1 MKKRSEDRGSEKKV
15 RKTSLAAKSA
25 RVIPSRI
32 WVEAGRALWCSLA
45 FREKALVVMGI
56 LAPTLDQVSRLA
68 SLGVTMKAVGRGIRQ
83 PLDLDSRLWLGLLIL
98 GAFGITGLIQIF
110 SKRVQQNSKIQ
121 VTRILRRLY
130 GRMMAG
136 AARLPL
142 EEREKEVANLVSEER
157 SFMTSGTSGISA
169 TLDFASEIFIVVV
182 LLVVVTW
189 FNWIVGAIIL
199 GVGLVALVILKF
211 RIKTSER
218 KENENLV
225 EIRKT
230 MIQQLER
237 IGEERRNPEVLI
249 RAYADNEFD
258 KQTFAEQEQK
268 TSLQRKISSAMN
280 FGSAILMAVVF
291 FLISS
296 KGAFDEH
303 KVVWMVVFIFGLR
316 MVVAQGKSA
325 MVSWGEILAAKNSLM
340 VLAKASLMPPLNAI
354 VDEGGESESDKPGA
368 GGSSVN
374 VSSVKIVDYSF
385 GGLNGHEIVS
395 REPLVVEMSVES
407 EKEINGVNW
416 SFAIS
421 TLDGTSFLITKTSE
435 DCGITWNLAK
445 GRSRF
450 RVVSGPV
457 WLPAGTYSGW
467 VGIAEGNQTLDLV
480 GSRVEPICLNVL
492 PDEVAKRSVRTRVAR
507 DVVMMD
513 VEWNLEV
520 RPESSGIGENQ
531 AEFPVTV

>member
-1 MKKRSEDRGSEKKV
+1 MKKKSEDRSSEKKV
-15 RKTSLAAKSA
+15 RNAPSASKAA

-32 WVEAGRALWCSLA
+32 WVEAGRALWRSLA

-130 GRMMAG
+130 GRMVAG
-136 AARLPL
+136 AAMLPL

-182 LLVVVTW
+182 LLVIVTW

-199 GVGLVALVILKF
+199 GAGLVALVTLKF

-225 EIRKT
+225 ETRKT

-258 KQTFAEQEQK
+258 KHTFAEQEQK

-291 FLISS
+291 FLVSS
-296 KGAFDEH
+296 EGAFDEH

-340 VLAKASLMPPLNAI
+340 VLAKASLMPPPVPI
-354 VDEGGESESDKPGA
+354 EDEGDDGESDLVPGL
-368 GGSSVN
+368 
-374 VSSVKIVDYSF
+374 SVKTGSGPRIVNYAFS
-385 GGLNGHEIVS
+385 GLNGADIVS
-395 REPLVVEMSVES
+395 REPLVLEMTVES
-407 EKEINGVNW
+407 GAEVRGIYW
-416 SFAIS
+416 SFAIMP
-421 TLDGTSFLITKTSE
+421 LGRPEYLISKTAD
-435 DCGITWNLAK
+435 DCGITWDLPA

-450 RVVSGPV
+450 RMVSGPV
-457 WLPAGTYSGW
+457 WLPAGTYAVRVGLAKGNRLLDFSGAK
-467 VGIAEGNQTLDLV
+467 GTQATIT
-480 GSRVEPICLNVL
+480 VL
-492 PDEVAKRSVRTRVAR
+492 PDEEAKRSVQTRAAS
-507 DVVMMD
+507 DVVVMD
-513 VEWNLEV
+513 VEWELEFLRV
-520 RPESSGIGENQ
+520 KSERGKALTEN
-531 AEFPVTV
+531 